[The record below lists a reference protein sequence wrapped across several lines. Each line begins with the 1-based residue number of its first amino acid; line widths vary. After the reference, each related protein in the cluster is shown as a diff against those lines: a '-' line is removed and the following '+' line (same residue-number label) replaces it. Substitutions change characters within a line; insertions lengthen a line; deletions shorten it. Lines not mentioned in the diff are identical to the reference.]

1 MSPSTTF
8 SYDTYDS
15 NNIGLIKKL
24 IQNHYRRSAH
34 LRKQTNTIDF
44 SSSILMNNKFYNLC
58 SGLRDTPECRLS
70 SSQRKRTKV
79 SCWAYEALHW
89 FLQEFLV
96 YLFLFSRCSRNRDYQ
111 SLMESI
117 YNDYSREYSRLSSL
131 LFLVIILHSY
141 KCSKSTFF
149 LLISLFLLLR
159 NGYSKIVSTNTFG
172 FATNACYN
180 IKSKMLILYDTEN
193 DSLLQ
198 YILSQSG
205 QGSTLSFHGI
215 SAFLFLSTQ

>member
-15 NNIGLIKKL
+15 NNIGLIKKLIRGMKALMEKRNLDPKL

-44 SSSILMNNKFYNLC
+44 SSSILMNDKFYNLC

-70 SSQRKRTKV
+70 SSQRKRTTV

-96 YLFLFSRCSRNRDYQ
+96 YLLLFSRCSRNRDYQ

-117 YNDYSREYSRLSSL
+117 YNDYSREYSCLSSL

-149 LLISLFLLLR
+149 LLISLFF
-159 NGYSKIVSTNTFG
+159 TP
-172 FATNACYN
+172 
-180 IKSKMLILYDTEN
+180 
-193 DSLLQ
+193 
-198 YILSQSG
+198 
-205 QGSTLSFHGI
+205 
-215 SAFLFLSTQ
+215 